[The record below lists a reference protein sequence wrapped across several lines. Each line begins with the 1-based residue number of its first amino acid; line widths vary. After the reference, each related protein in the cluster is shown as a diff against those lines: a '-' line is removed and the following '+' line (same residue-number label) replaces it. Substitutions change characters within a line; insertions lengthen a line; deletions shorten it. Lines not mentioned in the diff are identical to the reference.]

1 MRKLEPVERTT
12 ITEQV
17 IQSLIDLIVE
27 GELKPGDKLPSEQQL
42 LDQLQVGRT
51 SLREGMRTLS
61 LVGLLE
67 PRRGSGTYVTHSFS
81 DFLAD
86 HLEWSVLL
94 GERDLLELIEV
105 RRPLEVQAAALA
117 AQRAS
122 EQDIQ
127 QLNETLERLAESS
140 KGDLEER
147 TEADLMFHMGLV
159 EATGN
164 RVLCRLMLSLNNLL
178 RRYISVTVDESLEAT
193 LRQHRAVLEG
203 VQARDPA
210 RAAEAMDHHIDVSHE
225 GFLAVWA
232 KPHGRGE

>member
-51 SLREGMRTLS
+51 SLREAMRTLS

-86 HLEWSVLL
+86 QLEWSALL

-164 RVLCRLMLSLNNLL
+164 RILCRLMLSLNNLL
-178 RRYISVTVDESLEAT
+178 RRYIGATVDEPLEAT

-210 RAAEAMDHHIDVSHE
+210 QAAEAMDHHINVSHE

-232 KPHGRGE
+232 KPHRRGE